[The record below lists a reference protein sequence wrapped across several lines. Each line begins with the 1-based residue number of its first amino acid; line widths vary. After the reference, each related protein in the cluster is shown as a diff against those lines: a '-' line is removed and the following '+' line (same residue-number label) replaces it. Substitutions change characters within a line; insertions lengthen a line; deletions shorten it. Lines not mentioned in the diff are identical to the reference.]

1 MTLLIVGM
9 SLLFLLVIRAL
20 WMSYQLMVQNGRMM
34 LRVEELET
42 QIKRAGVAPAPA
54 SPPRPQLAFG
64 SAAPEFELP
73 DLDGTR
79 HSLAE
84 FRGKR
89 VLLLFSGPGCGFC
102 LKMYPD
108 LAALPIDG
116 KHNHPI
122 PVMITNGDAE
132 RNREHVKEYKIR
144 GPVLLQEGMT
154 VASEYMVTGTPMGY
168 IIDEQGNIASDL
180 AVGANALMSL
190 AKAPPLVRNG
200 ASAQNGSHQ
209 NGNGTANGKA
219 NKGLDQ
225 SRINREGLRAGT
237 AAPMFRLP
245 QVDGGELNLKEY
257 HGRRTL
263 LVFSDPDC
271 GPCDRLAPQL
281 EELHRTRNDFSI
293 LMVSRRDEEANR
305 KKIESLGLT
314 FPVVLQKNW
323 EISKL
328 YGMFATPIAYLIN
341 EQGIIVSD
349 VAKGVDPILALV
361 STPESMANGS
371 DALLQSTAEVAS
383 A

>member
-1 MTLLIVGM
+1 MILLIVGM
-9 SLLFLLVIRAL
+9 SLLFLLVIRSL
-20 WMSYQLMVQNGRMM
+20 WMCYQLMAQNGRMM
-34 LRVEELET
+34 IRIEELET
-42 QIKRAGVAPAPA
+42 QIKRSGVAPAPA
-54 SPPRPQLAFG
+54 SPPRPQLEFG

-73 DLDGTR
+73 DLDGAR

-89 VLLLFSGPGCGFC
+89 TLLLFSGPGCGFC

-108 LAALPIDG
+108 LAALPVDG
-116 KHNHPI
+116 KGNTPI
-122 PVMITNGDAE
+122 PVMIVNGDAE
-132 RNREHVKEYKIR
+132 ANRKHVKEYKIR

-168 IIDEQGNIASDL
+168 LIDEQGNIASDL
-180 AVGANALMSL
+180 AVGATALMKL
-190 AKAPPLVRNG
+190 AKAPPEVRNG
-200 ASAQNGSHQ
+200 AAAQNGTQQ
-209 NGNGTANGKA
+209 NGNGNGKA
-219 NKGLDQ
+219 NKGLNQ

-237 AAPMFRLP
+237 TAPMFRLP
-245 QVDGGELNLKEY
+245 RLDGDELNFKEY
-257 HGRRTL
+257 RGRRTL

-271 GPCDRLAPQL
+271 GPCDRLAPHL
-281 EELHRTRNDFSI
+281 EELHRTRSDFSI

-328 YGMFATPIAYLIN
+328 YGMFATPIAYLIT
-341 EQGIIVSD
+341 EEGVIVAD

-361 STPESMANGS
+361 STPESLHNGS
-371 DALLQSTAEVAS
+371 DTLRQPTAEVA
-383 A
+383 AA

>member
-1 MTLLIVGM
+1 
-9 SLLFLLVIRAL
+9 
-20 WMSYQLMVQNGRMM
+20 
-34 LRVEELET
+34 
-42 QIKRAGVAPAPA
+42 
-54 SPPRPQLAFG
+54 
-64 SAAPEFELP
+64 
-73 DLDGTR
+73 
-79 HSLAE
+79 
-84 FRGKR
+84 
-89 VLLLFSGPGCGFC
+89 
-102 LKMYPD
+102 
-108 LAALPIDG
+108 
-116 KHNHPI
+116 
-122 PVMITNGDAE
+122 
-132 RNREHVKEYKIR
+132 
-144 GPVLLQEGMT
+144 
-154 VASEYMVTGTPMGY
+154 
-168 IIDEQGNIASDL
+168 
-180 AVGANALMSL
+180 
-190 AKAPPLVRNG
+190 VRNG
-200 ASAQNGSHQ
+200 ASAQNGTHQ

-237 AAPMFRLP
+237 PAPMFRLP
-245 QVDGGELNLKEY
+245 QIDGGELNLKEY

-281 EELHRTRNDFSI
+281 EELHRTRSDFSI

-305 KKIESLGLT
+305 NKIESLGLT

-361 STPESMANGS
+361 PTPESLHNGS
-371 DALLQSTAEVAS
+371 DALRQSKAEVAS